1 MKKITLAFIFLLIFP
16 FMAFGEVKE
25 EFLKN
30 GLKVIFIEE
39 HSVPLTTF
47 QVWYKVGIIDEP
59 EGKSGISHLLEHLM
73 FRGSKNYPGNV
84 FSKII
89 QSNGGIDN
97 AFTTKDYTVY
107 FQKLSSQKLDISI
120 DLESDRMAN
129 LLLLPEDFEVEKK
142 IVLEERR
149 QRYED
154 DPESLIIE
162 ETTSTAFKVHPYRKP
177 IIGWTE
183 DIQSITLEDIKNYY
197 HEYYCPQ
204 NAFIIV
210 AGDIKINEIREKIR
224 KKFEGIPPCKGNPRR
239 NVTYEPKQYGE
250 KRIILKRQTH
260 LPMIVMV
267 YKVPAYPHRES
278 LSLEILSTIA
288 GEGKSS
294 RLYRKLVNEKA
305 LVVDVSTSNSP
316 LSRDGF
322 LFFIVALVKKPEN
335 IEEVERIIKEEL
347 EKLKKEPPSE
357 KELEKAKNQIE
368 ASFLFN
374 QDSIFGRALL
384 IGKFEILGDWKM
396 IDSYRKD
403 IMNITA
409 EDVQEAAKKYFVSDN
424 LTVGILLPAEKNL

>member
-1 MKKITLAFIFLLIFP
+1 MRKTALAFIFILIFP
-16 FMAFGEVKE
+16 VMAFSEIKE
-25 EFLKN
+25 EILKN
-30 GLKVIFIEE
+30 GLKIIFIEE

-47 QVWYKVGIIDEP
+47 QVWYKAGVIDEP

-89 QSNGGIDN
+89 QSHGGIDN

-107 FQKLSSQKLDISI
+107 FQKLSSQKIDISI
-120 DLESDRMAN
+120 ELESDRMAN
-129 LLLLPEDFEVEKK
+129 LLFLPEDFELEKR

-162 ETTSTAFKVHPYRKP
+162 EVISTAFKIHPYRKP
-177 IIGWTE
+177 VIGWTE
-183 DIQSITLEDIKNYY
+183 DIQSITLEDVKNYY
-197 HEYYCPQ
+197 SEYYCPQ
-204 NAFIIV
+204 NAFIVV
-210 AGDIKINEIREKIR
+210 AGDIKIDETKKKIKEKFEKISVCKSNPKR
-224 KKFEGIPPCKGNPRR
+224 KVI
-239 NVTYEPKQYGE
+239 YEPLQYGE
-250 KRIILKRQTH
+250 KRVILKKKTH
-260 LPMIVMV
+260 LPMIVMS
-267 YKVPAYPHRES
+267 YKVPAYPNRDS

-294 RLYRKLVNEKA
+294 RLYRKLVIEKA

-322 LFFIVALVKKPEN
+322 LFFIVASLKDAEKAD
-335 IEEVERIIKEEL
+335 EVERIIREEL
-347 EKLKKEPPSE
+347 EKLKNEPPSE

-374 QDSIFGRALL
+374 QDSIFGRALF

-396 IDSYRKD
+396 IDAYRKE
-403 IMNITA
+403 IMNINA
-409 EDVQEAAKKYFVSDN
+409 GDVQEVAKKYFVSDN
-424 LTVGILLPAEKNL
+424 LTVGILLPK